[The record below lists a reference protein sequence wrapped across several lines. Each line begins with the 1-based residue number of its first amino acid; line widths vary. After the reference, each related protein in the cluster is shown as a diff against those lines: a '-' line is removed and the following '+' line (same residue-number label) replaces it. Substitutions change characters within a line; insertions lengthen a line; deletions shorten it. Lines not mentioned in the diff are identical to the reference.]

1 MDITSVQVFVEI
13 KRNHITVKIPAGENT
28 TDMKTLV
35 DDELHREASYS
46 TWSLESGKEI
56 LVTLEKAR
64 ECWWL
69 ALVTSEEKID
79 LQKIKPETKMENL
92 DEEEQACLN
101 KLKFDEHQKR
111 LGKPQSHELKAHEML
126 KKGWDC
132 EGSPFKGQQ
141 FDPKMFNVASGSG

>member
-56 LVTLEKAR
+56 LVSI
-64 ECWWL
+64 CCSSYCNNFHL
-69 ALVTSEEKID
+69 AS
-79 LQKIKPETKMENL
+79 
-92 DEEEQACLN
+92 
-101 KLKFDEHQKR
+101 LKVIRGE
-111 LGKPQSHELKAHEML
+111 
-126 KKGWDC
+126 
-132 EGSPFKGQQ
+132 FK
-141 FDPKMFNVASGSG
+141 D